1 MTSPASEDTVTV
13 AADSAVYVY
22 TFADAA
28 RIAASL
34 PAADADRSVVLHC
47 VGHICALISIVST
60 ATFRGPEAERNLS
73 DPEWIMPRICRH
85 EAIVETTM
93 TVSPVFPAP
102 FATLFVSLNSLS
114 DFMRRHG
121 GAIGDFLRQI
131 TDQEEWSLKITAELD
146 DLASLNDLAAAL
158 WPDWSAHTPG
168 KRYLLLRQQR
178 PTLLRI
184 AAEQAAQQ
192 MPKIAD
198 ELGTLVTAIRPLVA
212 PAASAPGV
220 FVANYAI
227 LAPATRRGALHDR
240 IGRLTAEWA
249 GQRVLIALSGPWPPY
264 SFRPALDDRP
274 RERDT

>member
-1 MTSPASEDTVTV
+1 MTSPAPEDAGAV

-22 TFADAA
+22 AFADAA
-28 RIAASL
+28 RIAASP
-34 PAADADRSVVLHC
+34 PAADADRSVVPHR
-47 VGHICALISIVST
+47 VGHICALISIVS
-60 ATFRGPEAERNLS
+60 AAAFRGPEAERNLS

-102 FATLFVSLNSLS
+102 FATLFVSLDSLS
-114 DFMRRHG
+114 DFMRRHA
-121 GAIGDFLRQI
+121 GAIGDFLRHV

-158 WPDWSAHTPG
+158 WPDWAAHTPG

-178 PTLLRI
+178 PALLRV
-184 AAEQAAQQ
+184 AAEQAARH

-198 ELGTLVTAIRPLVA
+198 ELGALVTAIRPLA
-212 PAASAPGV
+212 PPAASAPSV

-227 LAPATRRGALHDR
+227 LALVARRGALHDR
-240 IGRLTAEWA
+240 IGRLTAKWA
-249 GQRVLIALSGPWPPY
+249 GRHVLIALSGPWPPY
-264 SFRPALDDRP
+264 SFRPALDDRLQ
-274 RERDT
+274 ERDT